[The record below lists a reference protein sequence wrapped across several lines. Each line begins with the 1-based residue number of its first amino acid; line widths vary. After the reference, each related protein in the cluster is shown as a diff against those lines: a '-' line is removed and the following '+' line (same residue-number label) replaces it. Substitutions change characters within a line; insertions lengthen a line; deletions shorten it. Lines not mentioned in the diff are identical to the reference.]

1 MYQRSIYRMVIS
13 LILLTV
19 VTMLEDNVI
28 LENVLFKPD
37 FHCHLLYAFKLT
49 MDFNCSTNIY
59 PKIMIF

>member
-1 MYQRSIYRMVIS
+1 MVIS

-28 LENVLFKPD
+28 LENVLFTPD